1 VTAKWSPA
9 VVPVQLDEARER
21 LAAWAVRARRF
32 ARQNPAAVLV
42 GAFAIGV
49 LLGKAARHA

>member
-1 VTAKWSPA
+1 MTPKWAPA
-9 VVPVQLDEARER
+9 AVPAQLDDVREK
-21 LAAWAVRARRF
+21 LAGWGVRARRF

-42 GAFAIGV
+42 GAFAVGV

>member
-1 VTAKWSPA
+1 VTAKWLPV
-9 VVPVQLDEARER
+9 VVPAQLDEARER
-21 LAAWAVRARRF
+21 LAGWGIRARRF

-42 GAFAIGV
+42 GAFALGV